1 MRCKRPAR
9 SSEDHALP
17 SRREA
22 LRTMGLFGAALAAA
36 PESALPLSWF
46 QEGDQVI
53 PFTDV
58 PTDFSTRRGELVFRL
73 DLRELRSWLTP
84 TEEFFSVAH
93 YDRPQVDASTWS
105 LSVSGFVENPMSLTL
120 DEIEKLPRVE
130 KTLTFECSG
139 NQASRIHG
147 MVGNATFAG
156 TPLKDL
162 LDRAMPSGD
171 VIEVA
176 FWAADKGK
184 EKIRDNEYEQNFAR
198 AMSIED
204 AMNEGAILAY
214 EMNGEPLSFLH
225 GYPLRLIVPGWYGIA
240 NVKWLERI
248 ELNDRRLMNRFM
260 GRDYVTIIG
269 REVDGKMQW
278 FERSVT
284 RQRVKSAIA
293 RVTKTAS
300 GRTKVFG
307 VAWTDG
313 AGLDSVEVRI
323 DAGSWQKAELDDR
336 GNPYAWTFFT
346 LTTDPLAAG
355 DHALV
360 SRAKDRKGRTQPEN
374 LDTKKT
380 YWEDNAQFKRT
391 IAVT

>member
-9 SSEDHALP
+9 WSKVHTLP
-17 SRREA
+17 SRRDV
-22 LRTMGLFGAALAAA
+22 LKTMGLAGAALAAT
-36 PESALPLSWF
+36 PESAFPASWF
-46 QEGDQVI
+46 QEGEEVV

-58 PTDFSTRRGELVFRL
+58 PADFSTRRGEFVFRL
-73 DLRELRSWLTP
+73 DLRELRSWMTP
-84 TEEFFSVAH
+84 TEEFFTVAH
-93 YDRPQVDASTWS
+93 YDRPQIDAASWS
-105 LSVSGFVENPMSLTL
+105 LSIEGLVQRPMSLSL
-120 DEIEKLPRVE
+120 EEVKRLPRVE

-147 MVGNATFAG
+147 MVGNASFAG
-156 TPLKDL
+156 ASLKDL
-162 LDRAMPSGD
+162 LEKVGPSED

-184 EKIRDNEYEQNFAR
+184 EKIRDGEYEQNFAR
-198 AMSIED
+198 AMSLED
-204 AMNEGAILAY
+204 AMGAGAILAY
-214 EMNGEPLSFLH
+214 EMNGRPLDPAH
-225 GYPLRLIVPGWYGIA
+225 GHPLRLVVPGWYGIA

-269 REVDGKMQW
+269 REVGGKMQW

-293 RVTKTAS
+293 RVTRTPA
-300 GRTKVFG
+300 GRIQIFG

-313 AGLDSVEVRI
+313 TGLASVEVSV
-323 DAGSWQKAELDDR
+323 DSGPWQAAQLDDR
-336 GNPYAWTFFT
+336 GNPYSWTFFT
-346 LTTDPLAAG
+346 LETDPLAAG
-355 DHALV
+355 EHDLV
-360 SRAKDRKGRTQPEN
+360 SRATDAKGRTQPEN
-374 LDTKKT
+374 LETKKT